1 MMMLLK
7 IAWRNIW
14 RQRRRSLIVMT
25 SIIIGNASILLYDS
39 IAIGFTTQKLDNEI
53 GSHIAHIQI
62 NSKGYNDNKVIGNKI
77 ETPELVKNK
86 IQNLHFVSNYSTRI
100 ITFGMVTSAENSS
113 GAKLVGINP
122 ENESKLTSIKSVIVK
137 GEYVNK
143 NGDILIGTDMADKL
157 NVDIGDK
164 IVMTAAAVDGSV
176 QSELFRVC
184 GIFRSSSSEFNKNY
198 VYVNISTANI
208 LLKMDNAVTQFAL
221 LINNIE
227 KTASYQ
233 ETIANILG
241 SEFEVFS
248 YADLLPLMIIYV
260 DLAKQMMII
269 LYIIIGIAILFGIIN
284 TMLMSVFER
293 IQEIGVLMS
302 IGMRNNKIFLMIVQ
316 EAFLLGTIGTLIGTI
331 IGLAFYYY
339 FASTGIDLSSF
350 SKSLESFGI
359 GSLIFPILDQTIIL
373 RSLIIMPLTTVLGA
387 IYPAIKAIKLQ
398 PTEAMRYI

>member
-1 MMMLLK
+1 MLLK
-7 IAWRNIW
+7 LAWRNIW

-39 IAIGFTTQKLDNEI
+39 IAIGFTSQKLDNEI
-53 GSHIAHIQI
+53 GTHVSHIQI
-62 NSKGYNDNKVIGNKI
+62 NSEGYNDNKVIGNKI
-77 ETPELVKNK
+77 DNPELVEKQLLN
-86 IQNLHFVSNYSTRI
+86 IPFVANYSPRI

-113 GAKLVGINP
+113 GARLVGINP
-122 ENESKLTSIKSVIVK
+122 DKESRITSIKSLIVK
-137 GEYVNK
+137 GEYVGNIS
-143 NGDILIGTDMADKL
+143 DILIGTDMAEKL
-157 NVDIGDK
+157 NADIGDK
-164 IVMTAAAVDGSV
+164 IVMIAAAVDGSV

-198 VYVNISTANI
+198 VYVHIEAADI
-208 LLKMDNAVTQFAL
+208 MLKMDKAVTQFAL
-221 LINNIE
+221 VIDNTENTLYYK
-227 KTASYQ
+227 KTITNVLGQ
-233 ETIANILG
+233 EYEIFT
-241 SEFEVFS
+241 
-248 YADLLPLMIIYV
+248 YADLLPLLIVYV
-260 DLAKQMMII
+260 DLAKQIMII

-302 IGMRNNKIFLMIVQ
+302 VGMRNNKIFLMIVQ
-316 EAFLLGTIGTLIGTI
+316 EAFLLGTLGTLIGMI

-350 SKSLESFGI
+350 SESLESFGI
-359 GSLIFPILDQTIIL
+359 GTLIYPILDQTIIL
-373 RSLIIMPLTTVLGA
+373 RSLIIMPLTTVIGA